1 MRWIAKL
8 TIRLVIA
15 ALGLGLVCAPA
26 GHAQAKYPAKP
37 IQVQVVFPAG
47 GPSDTEARIM
57 CKHAE
62 KVLEQRLIIQNVA
75 GAGGVAGWNNM
86 RGAEKDGYW
95 LSGYNIPHIFSQ
107 PLVVKEANF
116 TKDDFTPIIHWAND
130 PTVFA
135 VRADSPYKTIE
146 ELIADA
152 KAKPDT
158 VTLGLAGRFLGHHLA
173 VLQLEDA
180 AQVQIKE
187 IPFQGSAP
195 SIAAMLGG
203 QTKGVSDNLSDMLR
217 QGDKV
222 RVLAIATT
230 ARHPMAPNV
239 PTFAEKGYPQVVMS
253 SDRGIAAPKGVSP
266 EIVKVLTAAFWKAA
280 QTPEF
285 LEDMKKA
292 GVDVAV
298 MKEADL
304 LKYWAATEVRI
315 RELLVRLKLVE
326 K

>member
-1 MRWIAKL
+1 MKWIARVMMVVL
-8 TIRLVIA
+8 GAGLLLVP
-15 ALGLGLVCAPA
+15 LSTV
-26 GHAQAKYPAKP
+26 HAQYPNKP

-62 KVLEQRLIIQNVA
+62 KVLGQRLIIQNVA
-75 GAGGVAGWNNM
+75 GAGGVAGWNNV
-86 RGAEKDGYW
+86 RGALKDGYW
-95 LSGYNIPHIFSQ
+95 LTGYNVPHIFSQ

-116 TKDDFTPIIHWAND
+116 TKDDFIPVLHWVND

-146 ELIADA
+146 DLIADA

-173 VLQLEDA
+173 VLLLEDDA
-180 AQVQIKE
+180 KIQIKE

-222 RVLAIATT
+222 RMLAIAQPK
-230 ARHPMAPNV
+230 RHEMAPNV

-253 SDRGIAAPKGVSP
+253 SDRGVAAPKGVSM
-266 EIVKVLTAAFWKAA
+266 EIVKVLRDAFWKAA
-280 QTPEF
+280 QTKEF
-285 LEDMKKA
+285 QEDMKKA
-292 GVDVAV
+292 GIDLNVIKGEDVP
-298 MKEADL
+298 
-304 LKYWAATEVRI
+304 KYWAEVEPRI
-315 RELLVRLKLVE
+315 RDLLVRLKLVG

>member
-1 MRWIAKL
+1 MMWIARFVII
-8 TIRLVIA
+8 TI
-15 ALGLGLVCAPA
+15 GLGLVCAPL
-26 GHAQAKYPAKP
+26 GNAQANYPTKP

-62 KVLEQRLIIQNVA
+62 KVLGQRLIIQNVA

-116 TKDDFTPIIHWAND
+116 TRDDFIPIIHWAND

-146 ELIADA
+146 DLIADA

-180 AQVQIKE
+180 AKIQIKE

-222 RVLAIATT
+222 RILAIAQP

-266 EIVKVLTAAFWKAA
+266 EIIKILTDAFWKAA

-292 GVDVAV
+292 GVDVNV
-298 MKEADL
+298 MKGPELA
-304 LKYWAATEVRI
+304 KYWADNEVRV

>member
-1 MRWIAKL
+1 MKWIARVMTVVFGAGL
-8 TIRLVIA
+8 ALVPLA
-15 ALGLGLVCAPA
+15 QV
-26 GHAQAKYPAKP
+26 HAQYPNKP
-37 IQVQVVFPAG
+37 VQVQVVFPAG

-62 KVLEQRLIIQNVA
+62 KFLGQRLIIQNVA
-75 GAGGVAGWNNM
+75 GAGGVVGWNNV

-95 LSGYNIPHIFSQ
+95 LTGYNVPHIFSQ

-116 TKDDFTPIIHWAND
+116 TKDDFIPILHWAND

-135 VRADSPYKTIE
+135 VKADSPYKTIE
-146 ELIADA
+146 DLIADA

-173 VLQLEDA
+173 VLLLEDA
-180 AQVQIKE
+180 AKIQIKE

-195 SIAAMLGG
+195 SMAAMLGG

-222 RVLAIATT
+222 RMLAIAQPK
-230 ARHPMAPNV
+230 RHSMAPNV
-239 PTFAEKGYPQVVMS
+239 PTLAEKGYPSVVMS
-253 SDRGIAAPKGVSP
+253 SDRGVAAPKGVAP
-266 EIVKVLTAAFWKAA
+266 EIVKVLRDAFWKAA

-285 LEDMKKA
+285 QEDMKKA
-292 GVDVAV
+292 GVDLNIIRGEAV
-298 MKEADL
+298 PKLWTETEPRIRDL
-304 LKYWAATEVRI
+304 LI
-315 RELLVRLKLVE
+315 RLKLVE

>member
-1 MRWIAKL
+1 MDFEVAHGRYRRGR
-8 TIRLVIA
+8 RL
-15 ALGLGLVCAPA
+15 APLCE
-26 GHAQAKYPAKP
+26 AQTKYPSQTL
-37 IQVQVVFPAG
+37 QVQVVFPAG

-62 KVLEQRLIIQNVA
+62 KVLGQRIIIQNVA

-95 LSGYNIPHIFSQ
+95 LTGYNVPHIFTQ

-116 TKDDFTPIIHWAND
+116 SREDFIPIIHWAND

-135 VRADSPYKTIE
+135 VRADSPYKS
-146 ELIADA
+146 LADIVA
-152 KAKPDT
+152 ESKAKPDT
-158 VTLGLAGRFLGHHLA
+158 VTLGMAGRFLGHHLA

-180 AQVQIKE
+180 ADIQIKD
-187 IPFQGSAP
+187 IPFQGSAA

-222 RVLAIATT
+222 RILAIATT

-239 PTFAEKGYPQVVMS
+239 PTFAEQGYPQVVMS
-253 SDRGIAAPKGVSP
+253 IDRGIAAPKGVPP
-266 EIVKVLTAAFWKAA
+266 EIIQILTDAFWKAA

-285 LEDMKKA
+285 KDDMKKA
-292 GVDVAV
+292 GVDVNV
-298 MKEADL
+298 MKGEE
-304 LKYWAATEVRI
+304 LKKNWDQNEVRI

>member
-1 MRWIAKL
+1 MIWLA
-8 TIRLVIA
+8 RLVVV
-15 ALGLGLVCAPA
+15 ALGIGLALSPVCQ
-26 GHAQAKYPAKP
+26 AQVQYPTKP

-62 KVLEQRLIIQNVA
+62 IALGQRIIIQNVA
-75 GAGGVAGWNNM
+75 GAGGVAGWNNV

-95 LSGYNIPHIFSQ
+95 LTGYNIPHIFSQ

-116 TKDDFTPIIHWAND
+116 NKDDFIPIIHWAND

-146 ELIADA
+146 DMISDA
-152 KAKPDT
+152 KANPDT

-180 AQVQIKE
+180 ANLKIKE
-187 IPFQGSAP
+187 LPFQGSAP

-203 QTKGVSDNLSDMLR
+203 QTKGISDNLSDMLR
-217 QGDKV
+217 QGDKI
-222 RVLAIATT
+222 RMLAIAQPK
-230 ARHPMAPNV
+230 RHPMAPNV
-239 PTFAEKGYPQVVMS
+239 PTFAEKGYPSVVMS

-266 EIVKVLTAAFWKAA
+266 EIVKILVDAFWKAA
-280 QTPEF
+280 QTREF
-285 LEDMKKA
+285 QEDMKKA
-292 GVDVAV
+292 GVDLDVKKGEDIRRYWAES
-298 MKEADL
+298 EARIRDL
-304 LKYWAATEVRI
+304 LT
-315 RELLVRLKLVE
+315 RLKLIE

>member
-1 MRWIAKL
+1 MKWIA
-8 TIRLVIA
+8 RLVVVTI
-15 ALGLGLVCAPA
+15 GLGLVGAPL
-26 GHAQAKYPAKP
+26 GNAQVNYPTKP

-62 KVLEQRLIIQNVA
+62 KVLGQRLIIQNVA

-116 TKDDFTPIIHWAND
+116 TKDDFIPIIHWAND

-135 VRADSPYKTIE
+135 VRADSPYKTIQD
-146 ELIADA
+146 LIADA

-180 AQVQIKE
+180 AKIQIKE

-222 RVLAIATT
+222 RILAIAQPN
-230 ARHPMAPNV
+230 RHPMAPNV
-239 PTFAEKGYPQVVMS
+239 PTFAEIGYPQVVMS

-266 EIVKVLTAAFWKAA
+266 GIIKILTDAFWKAA

-292 GVDVAV
+292 GVDVNV
-298 MKEADL
+298 MKGPELA
-304 LKYWAATEVRI
+304 KYWADNEVRV
-315 RELLVRLKLVE
+315 RELLIKLKLVE

>member
-1 MRWIAKL
+1 MNRIVKVMAVL
-8 TIRLVIA
+8 FS
-15 ALGLGLVCAPA
+15 A
-26 GHAQAKYPAKP
+26 GWVLFSFSQVHAQYPNKP

-62 KVLEQRLIIQNVA
+62 KVLGQRIVIQNVA
-75 GAGGVAGWNNM
+75 GAGGVAGWNNV

-95 LSGYNIPHIFSQ
+95 LTGYNVPHIFSQ

-116 TKDDFTPIIHWAND
+116 TKDDFIPILHWAND

-135 VRADSPYKTIE
+135 VKADSPYKTIE
-146 ELIADA
+146 DLIAEA

-173 VLQLEDA
+173 VLQIEDA
-180 AQVQIKE
+180 AKIQIKE

-222 RVLAIATT
+222 RMLAIAQPK
-230 ARHPMAPNV
+230 RHPMAPNV
-239 PTFAEKGYPQVVMS
+239 PTFAEKGFPQVVMS
-253 SDRGIAAPKGVSP
+253 SDRGVAAPKGVAP
-266 EIVKVLTAAFWKAA
+266 EIVKVLRDAFWKAA
-280 QTPEF
+280 QTPEVQ
-285 LEDMKKA
+285 EDMKKA
-292 GVDVAV
+292 GVDLNVIRGEEV
-298 MKEADL
+298 P
-304 LKYWAATEVRI
+304 KYWAEAEPRI

>member
-1 MRWIAKL
+1 MTRMAKL
-8 TIRLVIA
+8 VIVTIGMIIA
-15 ALGLGLVCAPA
+15 LAPLSQ
-26 GHAQAKYPAKP
+26 AQTKYPSKP
-37 IQVQVVFPAG
+37 IQFQVVFPAG

-57 CKHAE
+57 CKHTE

-75 GAGGVAGWNNM
+75 GAGGVVAWNNM

-95 LSGYNIPHIFSQ
+95 ITGYNIPHIFSQ

-116 TKDDFTPIIHWAND
+116 SKEDFIPILHWAND

-135 VRADSPYKTIE
+135 VIADSPYKTLGD
-146 ELIADA
+146 LIADA

-158 VTLGLAGRFLGHHLA
+158 VTLGLAGRYLAHHLA

-180 AQVQIKE
+180 ANIQIKE

-203 QTKGVSDNLSDMLR
+203 QSKGVSDNLSDMLR

-222 RVLAIATT
+222 RILAIATPN
-230 ARHPMAPNV
+230 RSPMAPNV
-239 PTFAEKGYPQVVMS
+239 PTFAEQGFPQVIMS
-253 SDRGIAAPKGVSP
+253 TDRGVAAPKGVSP
-266 EIVKVLTAAFWKAA
+266 EIIKILTDAFWKAG

-285 LEDMKKA
+285 VADMKKA
-292 GVDVAV
+292 GVDVNL
-298 MKEADL
+298 MKGEDL
-304 LKYWAATEVRI
+304 LKNWADTEVRI
-315 RELLVRLKLVE
+315 RELLIKLKLVQN
-326 K
+326 

>member
-1 MRWIAKL
+1 MIWIV
-8 TIRLVIA
+8 RLFIMT
-15 ALGLGLVCAPA
+15 LGVGLAWAPFSQ
-26 GHAQAKYPAKP
+26 AQTKYPSKP

-62 KVLEQRLIIQNVA
+62 KVLEQRLVIQNVA

-86 RGAEKDGYW
+86 RSAEKDGYW
-95 LSGYNIPHIFSQ
+95 LTGYNIPHIFTQ

-116 TKDDFTPIIHWAND
+116 SREDFIPIIHWAND

-135 VRADSPYKTIE
+135 VLADSPYKTLGD
-146 ELIADA
+146 LIADS

-158 VTLGLAGRFLGHHLA
+158 VTLGMAGRFLGHHLA

-180 AQVQIKE
+180 AKIQIKD
-187 IPFQGSAP
+187 IPFQGSAA

-222 RVLAIATT
+222 RMLAIATAT
-230 ARHPMAPNV
+230 RHPMAPNV
-239 PTFAEKGYPQVVMS
+239 PTFAEQGYPQVVMS
-253 SDRGIAAPKGVSP
+253 IDRGIAAPKGVSP
-266 EIVKVLTAAFWKAA
+266 EIIKILTDAFWKAA
-280 QTPEF
+280 QTREF

-292 GVDVAV
+292 GVDVNV
-298 MKEADL
+298 MKGEEL
-304 LKYWAATEVRI
+304 LKNWADTEVRV
-315 RELLVRLKLVE
+315 RELLVKLKLVE

>member
-1 MRWIAKL
+1 MMWIL
-8 TIRLVIA
+8 RLLIIGFGVVIA
-15 ALGLGLVCAPA
+15 LSPLSQ
-26 GHAQAKYPAKP
+26 AQTKYPSKP

-57 CKHAE
+57 AKHAE
-62 KVLEQRLIIQNVA
+62 KVLGQRLIIQNVA

-95 LSGYNIPHIFSQ
+95 LTGYNIPHIFAQ

-116 TKDDFTPIIHWAND
+116 SKDDFIPIIHWAND

-146 ELIADA
+146 DLIADA

-158 VTLGLAGRFLGHHLA
+158 VTLGLAGRFLAHHLA

-180 AQVQIKE
+180 AKIQIKD
-187 IPFQGSAP
+187 IPFQGSAA

-203 QTKGVSDNLSDMLR
+203 QTKGVSDNLTDMIR

-222 RVLAIATT
+222 RILAIATT
-230 ARHPMAPNV
+230 ERHPMAPNV
-239 PTFAEKGYPQVVMS
+239 PTFKEKGYAQVVMS
-253 SDRGIAAPKGVSP
+253 IDRGIAAPKGVPP
-266 EIVKVLTAAFWKAA
+266 EVIQTLRDGFWKAA

-292 GVDVAV
+292 GVDVHTLKGEELKKNWENNEKAV
-298 MKEADL
+298 
-304 LKYWAATEVRI
+304 
-315 RELLVRLKLVE
+315 RELLVKLKLVE
-326 K
+326 SK

>member
-1 MRWIAKL
+1 MTRIV
-8 TIRLVIA
+8 RLVIVA
-15 ALGLGLVCAPA
+15 IGLVMALAPL
-26 GHAQAKYPAKP
+26 GQAQTKYPSKP

-62 KVLEQRLIIQNVA
+62 KVLGQRLIIQNVA
-75 GAGGVAGWNNM
+75 GAGGVVGWNNM
-86 RGAEKDGYW
+86 RSAEKDGYW
-95 LSGYNIPHIFSQ
+95 ITGYNIPHIFTQ

-116 TKDDFTPIIHWAND
+116 SREDFIPIIHWAND

-135 VRADSPYKTIE
+135 VRADSPYKTLGD
-146 ELIADA
+146 LIADA

-158 VTLGLAGRFLGHHLA
+158 VTLGLAGRFLAHHLA
-173 VLQLEDA
+173 VLQTEDA
-180 AQVQIKE
+180 AKIQIKE

-222 RVLAIATT
+222 RILAIATA

-239 PTFAEKGYPQVVMS
+239 PTFAEQGYPQVVMS
-253 SDRGIAAPKGVSP
+253 TDRGVAAPKGVPP
-266 EIVKVLTAAFWKAA
+266 ETIKILTDAFWKAG

-292 GVDVAV
+292 GVDVHA
-298 MKEADL
+298 MKGEEL
-304 LKYWAATEVRI
+304 LKNWADTEVRI
-315 RELLVRLKLVE
+315 RELLVKLKLVE

>member
-1 MRWIAKL
+1 MMWIV
-8 TIRLVIA
+8 RLIIVTLGFGL
-15 ALGLGLVCAPA
+15 ALAPLCPA
-26 GHAQAKYPAKP
+26 EAQYPTKP

-62 KVLEQRLIIQNVA
+62 KVLGQRLIIQNVA
-75 GAGGVAGWNNM
+75 GAGGVAGWNNV

-95 LSGYNIPHIFSQ
+95 LTGYNVPHIFSQ

-116 TKDDFTPIIHWAND
+116 TKDDFIPIIHWAND

-146 ELIADA
+146 DLLADA
-152 KAKPDT
+152 KANPDT

-173 VLQLEDA
+173 VLQVEDA
-180 AQVQIKE
+180 AKIQLKE

-222 RVLAIATT
+222 RMLAIATPK
-230 ARHPMAPNV
+230 RHPMAPNV

-253 SDRGIAAPKGVSP
+253 SDRGMAAPKGVSP
-266 EIVKVLTAAFWKAA
+266 ESVKVLVDAFWKAA
-280 QTPEF
+280 QTSEF
-285 LEDMKKA
+285 QEDMKKA
-292 GVDVAV
+292 GVDLFII
-298 MKEADL
+298 KGDGI
-304 LKYWAATEVRI
+304 LKYWAEAEPRI
-315 RELLVRLKLVE
+315 RDLLIRLKLVE

>member
-1 MRWIAKL
+1 MMRIVKL
-8 TIRLVIA
+8 ITVVIA
-15 ALGLGLVCAPA
+15 VTVALAPCVQ
-26 GHAQAKYPAKP
+26 AQTKYPAKP

-57 CKHAE
+57 CKHVE
-62 KVLEQRLIIQNVA
+62 KVLGQRVVIQNVA

-95 LSGYNIPHIFSQ
+95 LTGYNVPHIFTQ

-116 TKDDFTPIIHWAND
+116 SREDFIPIIHWAND

-135 VRADSPYKTIE
+135 VRADSPYKS
-146 ELIADA
+146 LADIVA
-152 KAKPDT
+152 ESKAKPDT
-158 VTLGLAGRFLGHHLA
+158 VTLGMAGRFLGHHLA

-180 AQVQIKE
+180 AGIQIKD
-187 IPFQGSAP
+187 IPFQGSAA

-222 RVLAIATT
+222 RILAIATAT
-230 ARHPMAPNV
+230 RHPMAPNV
-239 PTFAEKGYPQVVMS
+239 PTFAEQGYPQVVMS
-253 SDRGIAAPKGVSP
+253 IDRGIAAPKGVSP
-266 EIVKVLTAAFWKAA
+266 EIVSILTDAFWKAA

-285 LEDMKKA
+285 MEDMKKA
-292 GVDVAV
+292 GVDVNV
-298 MKEADL
+298 MKGEEL
-304 LKYWAATEVRI
+304 EKNWSETEVRI

>member
-1 MRWIAKL
+1 MMRIVKL
-8 TIRLVIA
+8 ITVVIA
-15 ALGLGLVCAPA
+15 VTVALAPCVQ
-26 GHAQAKYPAKP
+26 AQTKYPAKP

-57 CKHAE
+57 CKHVE
-62 KVLEQRLIIQNVA
+62 KVLGQRVVIQNVA

-95 LSGYNIPHIFSQ
+95 LTGYNVPHIFTQ

-116 TKDDFTPIIHWAND
+116 SREDFIPIIHWAND

-135 VRADSPYKTIE
+135 VRADSPYKS
-146 ELIADA
+146 LADIVA
-152 KAKPDT
+152 ESKAKPDT
-158 VTLGLAGRFLGHHLA
+158 VTLGMAGRFLGHHLA

-180 AQVQIKE
+180 AGIQIKD
-187 IPFQGSAP
+187 IPFQGSAA

-222 RVLAIATT
+222 RILAIATAT
-230 ARHPMAPNV
+230 RHPMAPNV
-239 PTFAEKGYPQVVMS
+239 PTFAEQGYPQVVMS
-253 SDRGIAAPKGVSP
+253 IDRGIAAPKGVSP
-266 EIVKVLTAAFWKAA
+266 EIVSILTDAFWKAA

-285 LEDMKKA
+285 MEDMKKA
-292 GVDVAV
+292 GVDVNV
-298 MKEADL
+298 MKGEE
-304 LKYWAATEVRI
+304 LKKNWDQTEVRI
-315 RELLVRLKLVE
+315 RELLFKLKLVE

>member
-1 MRWIAKL
+1 MKWIA
-8 TIRLVIA
+8 RLVVVTI
-15 ALGLGLVCAPA
+15 GLGLVCAPL
-26 GHAQAKYPAKP
+26 GNAQVNYPSKP

-62 KVLEQRLIIQNVA
+62 KVLGQRLIIQNVA

-116 TKDDFTPIIHWAND
+116 TKDDFIPIIHWAND

-135 VRADSPYKTIE
+135 VRADSSYKTIQD
-146 ELIADA
+146 LIADA

-158 VTLGLAGRFLGHHLA
+158 VTLGLAGRYLGHHLA

-180 AQVQIKE
+180 AKIQIKE

-222 RVLAIATT
+222 RILAIAQPT
-230 ARHPMAPNV
+230 RHPMAPNV
-239 PTFAEKGYPQVVMS
+239 PTFAEIGYPQVVMS

-266 EIVKVLTAAFWKAA
+266 EIIKILTDAFWKAA
-280 QTPEF
+280 QTPDF

-292 GVDVAV
+292 GVDVHV
-298 MKEADL
+298 MKGQELA
-304 LKYWAATEVRI
+304 KYWADNEVRV
-315 RELLVRLKLVE
+315 RELLIKLKLVE

>member
-1 MRWIAKL
+1 MTWIVRSLIVA
-8 TIRLVIA
+8 IGLVIA
-15 ALGLGLVCAPA
+15 LAPH
-26 GHAQAKYPAKP
+26 GQAQTKYPSKP
-37 IQVQVVFPAG
+37 IQIQVVFPAG

-62 KVLEQRLIIQNVA
+62 KVLGQRLIIQNVA
-75 GAGGVAGWNNM
+75 GAGGVVGWNNM
-86 RGAEKDGYW
+86 RSAEKDGYW
-95 LSGYNIPHIFSQ
+95 ITGYNIPHIFTQ

-116 TKDDFTPIIHWAND
+116 SREDFIPIIHWAND

-135 VRADSPYKTIE
+135 VRADSPYKTLGD
-146 ELIADA
+146 LIADA

-158 VTLGLAGRFLGHHLA
+158 VTLGLAGRFLAHHLA
-173 VLQLEDA
+173 VLQMEDA
-180 AQVQIKE
+180 ANIQIKE

-222 RVLAIATT
+222 RILAIATA

-239 PTFAEKGYPQVVMS
+239 PTFAEQGYPQVVMS
-253 SDRGIAAPKGVSP
+253 TDRGVAAPKGVSP
-266 EIVKVLTAAFWKAA
+266 EIIKILTDAFWKAG

-292 GVDVAV
+292 GVDVHA
-298 MKEADL
+298 MKGEEL
-304 LKYWAATEVRI
+304 LKNWAGTEVRI
-315 RELLVRLKLVE
+315 RELLVKLKLVE

>member
-1 MRWIAKL
+1 MLWIA
-8 TIRLVIA
+8 RLFIMMA
-15 ALGLGLVCAPA
+15 GLGLVCAPL
-26 GHAQAKYPAKP
+26 GLAQAKYPTKP

-135 VRADSPYKTIE
+135 VRADSPYKTID

-180 AQVQIKE
+180 AKIQIKE

-222 RVLAIATT
+222 RMLAIATA

-239 PTFAEKGYPQVVMS
+239 PTFAEKGFPQVVMS
-253 SDRGIAAPKGVSP
+253 SDRGVAAPKGVSP
-266 EIVKVLTAAFWKAA
+266 EIVKILTDAFWKAA

-292 GVDVAV
+292 GVDVNV
-298 MKEADL
+298 MRGQELA
-304 LKYWAATEVRI
+304 KYWADTEVRI

>member
-1 MRWIAKL
+1 MMWILKL
-8 TIRLVIA
+8 LTVGIA
-15 ALGLGLVCAPA
+15 VVVAFGPLCD
-26 GHAQAKYPAKP
+26 AQTKYPGKT

-62 KVLEQRLIIQNVA
+62 KVIGQRIIIQNVA

-86 RGAEKDGYW
+86 RGADKDGYW
-95 LSGYNIPHIFSQ
+95 LTGYNIPHIFTQ

-116 TKDDFTPIIHWAND
+116 ARQDFVPIIHWAND

-135 VRADSPYKTIE
+135 VKADSPYKS
-146 ELIADA
+146 LADIVA
-152 KAKPDT
+152 ESKAKPDT
-158 VTLGLAGRFLGHHLA
+158 VTLGMAGRFLGHHLA

-180 AQVQIKE
+180 ANIQIKD
-187 IPFQGSAP
+187 IPFQGSAA

-222 RVLAIATT
+222 RILAIATT

-239 PTFAEKGYPQVVMS
+239 PTFAEQGYPQVVMS
-253 SDRGIAAPKGVSP
+253 IDRGIAAPKGVSP
-266 EIVKVLTAAFWKAA
+266 EVIQILTDAFWKAA

-285 LEDMKKA
+285 IDDMKKA
-292 GVDVAV
+292 GIDVNV
-298 MKEADL
+298 MKGEELSKSWD
-304 LKYWAATEVRI
+304 KTEKSI
-315 RELLVRLKLVE
+315 RELLVKLKLVE

>member
-1 MRWIAKL
+1 MSRTARLVVVVIA
-8 TIRLVIA
+8 LVIA
-15 ALGLGLVCAPA
+15 CAPLVY
-26 GHAQAKYPAKP
+26 AQAKYPSKP

-57 CKHAE
+57 AKHAE
-62 KVLEQRLIIQNVA
+62 KVLGQRLIIQNVA

-95 LSGYNIPHIFSQ
+95 LTGYNIPHIFAQ

-116 TKDDFTPIIHWAND
+116 AKDDFIPIIHWAND

-146 ELIADA
+146 DLIADA

-158 VTLGLAGRFLGHHLA
+158 VTLGLAGRFLAHHLA

-180 AQVQIKE
+180 AKIQIKD
-187 IPFQGSAP
+187 IPFQGSAA

-203 QTKGVSDNLSDMLR
+203 QTKGVSDNLTDMIR

-222 RVLAIATT
+222 RILAIATT
-230 ARHPMAPNV
+230 ERHPMAPNV
-239 PTFAEKGYPQVVMS
+239 PTFKEKGYPQVVMS
-253 SDRGIAAPKGVSP
+253 IDRGIAAPKGVPP
-266 EIVKVLTAAFWKAA
+266 EIIQILSDSFWKAA

-292 GVDVAV
+292 GVDVHTLRGEELKKNWADNEKAV
-298 MKEADL
+298 
-304 LKYWAATEVRI
+304 
-315 RELLVRLKLVE
+315 RELLVKLKLVE
-326 K
+326 SK

>member
-1 MRWIAKL
+1 MMWIA
-8 TIRLVIA
+8 RLVIA
-15 ALGLGLVCAPA
+15 TIGLGLVCAPLA
-26 GHAQAKYPAKP
+26 SAQAKYPAKP

-62 KVLEQRLIIQNVA
+62 KVLGQRLIIQNVA

-116 TKDDFTPIIHWAND
+116 NKDDFTPIIHWAND

-180 AQVQIKE
+180 AKIQIKE

-217 QGDKV
+217 LGDKV
-222 RVLAIATT
+222 RILAIAQP
-230 ARHPMAPNV
+230 ARHPMAPAV
-239 PTFAEKGYPQVVMS
+239 PSFAEKGYPQVVMS

-266 EIVKVLTAAFWKAA
+266 EIIRILTDAFWKAG

-292 GVDVAV
+292 GVDVHV
-298 MKEADL
+298 LKEEDL

-315 RELLVRLKLVE
+315 RDLLVRLKLVG

>member
-1 MRWIAKL
+1 MIRSVKFAIL
-8 TIRLVIA
+8 TICV
-15 ALGLGLVCAPA
+15 GLLLASFGQ
-26 GHAQAKYPAKP
+26 AQTNYPNKP
-37 IQVQVVFPAG
+37 VQVQVVFPAG
-47 GPSDTEARIM
+47 GPSDTEARIV

-62 KVLEQRLIIQNVA
+62 KELGQRLIIQNVA
-75 GAGGVAGWNNM
+75 GAGGVAGWNNV

-95 LSGYNIPHIFSQ
+95 LTGYNVPHIFSQ

-116 TKDDFTPIIHWAND
+116 TKDDFIPILHWAND

-146 ELIADA
+146 DLLSDA

-158 VTLGLAGRFLGHHLA
+158 VTLGMAGRFLGHHLA

-180 AQVQIKE
+180 AKIRIKE

-217 QGDKV
+217 QGNKV
-222 RVLAIATT
+222 RILAIAS
-230 ARHPMAPNV
+230 AKRNAMAPDV
-239 PTFAEKGYPQVVMS
+239 PTFTEKGYPQVVMS
-253 SDRGIAAPKGVSP
+253 SDRGVAAPKGVPP
-266 EIVKVLTAAFWKAA
+266 EIVKHLIEVFWKAA
-280 QTPEF
+280 QKPEL

-292 GVDVAV
+292 GVDVNMIKGEEIPKV
-298 MKEADL
+298 
-304 LKYWAATEVRI
+304 WAESEPRI
-315 RELLVRLKLVE
+315 RELLVRLKLI
-326 K
+326 KN

>member
-1 MRWIAKL
+1 MKWIA
-8 TIRLVIA
+8 RLVVVTI
-15 ALGLGLVCAPA
+15 GLGLVCAPL
-26 GHAQAKYPAKP
+26 GNAQVNYPSKP

-62 KVLEQRLIIQNVA
+62 KVLGQRLIIQNVA

-116 TKDDFTPIIHWAND
+116 TKDDFIPIIHWAND

-135 VRADSPYKTIE
+135 VRADSPYKTIQD
-146 ELIADA
+146 LIADA

-180 AQVQIKE
+180 AKIQIKE

-222 RVLAIATT
+222 RILAIAQPT
-230 ARHPMAPNV
+230 RHPMAPNV
-239 PTFAEKGYPQVVMS
+239 PTFAEIGYPQVVMS

-266 EIVKVLTAAFWKAA
+266 EIIKILTDAFWKAA
-280 QTPEF
+280 QTPDF

-292 GVDVAV
+292 GVDVHV
-298 MKEADL
+298 MKGQELA
-304 LKYWAATEVRI
+304 KYWADNEVRV
-315 RELLVRLKLVE
+315 RELLIKLKLVE